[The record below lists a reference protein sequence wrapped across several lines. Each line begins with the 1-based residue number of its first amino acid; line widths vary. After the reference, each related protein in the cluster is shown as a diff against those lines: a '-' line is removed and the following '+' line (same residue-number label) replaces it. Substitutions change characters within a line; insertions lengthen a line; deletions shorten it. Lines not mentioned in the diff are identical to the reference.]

1 MRFLIVGPGAMGCLF
16 AAQLKRAGF
25 DAVLMDYKKERAD
38 QLNENGIHVE
48 GITGGYHAMVPAVTG
63 TPPIPPDVVLVCVK
77 AYHTE
82 AAARAILPIIR
93 PDTAV
98 MTLQNGVGNVE
109 KLSEVLDTGVILG
122 GVTSEGA
129 TLLDTGKIRHAGKG
143 ETIIGAKRDTSGRVG
158 EIVSALNTAEF
169 EARSVGVIDD
179 LIWGKLIINV
189 GINALTAIARLKNG
203 RLPEIAGTR
212 RIMEAAVKEAV
223 AVADA
228 KNIRLPY
235 PDPIERVIEV
245 CRKTSGNIASMLQ
258 DVLKERATEV
268 DFINGAIVAE
278 GALLNI
284 PTPVNATLTA
294 LVQAIQST
302 YHERIQ
308 S

>member
-1 MRFLIVGPGAMGCLF
+1 MRFLIVGPGAMGSLF
-16 AAQLKRAGF
+16 AARLKRAGF

-63 TPPIPPDVVLVCVK
+63 APPIPPDVVLVCVK

-109 KLSEVLDTGVILG
+109 KLTEVLDTGVILG

-129 TLLDTGKIRHAGKG
+129 TLLDAGKIRHAGKG
-143 ETIIGAKRDTSGRVG
+143 ETVIGSKTDTTGRVG
-158 EIVSALNTAEF
+158 EIVSVLNTAGF

-203 RLPEIAGTR
+203 RLPEIVGTR

-235 PDPIERVIEV
+235 PDPIDRVIEV

-268 DFINGAIVAE
+268 DFINGAIVEA
-278 GALLNI
+278 GASLDI

-294 LVQAIQST
+294 LVKAIEST
-302 YHERIQ
+302 YHERIH
-308 S
+308 